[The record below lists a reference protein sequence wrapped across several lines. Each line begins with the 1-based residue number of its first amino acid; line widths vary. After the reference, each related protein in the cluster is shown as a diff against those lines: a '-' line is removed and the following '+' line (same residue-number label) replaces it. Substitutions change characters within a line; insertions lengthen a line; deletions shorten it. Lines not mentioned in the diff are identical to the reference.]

1 VKADL
6 HVRVVKVIE
15 MVPLYIMAS
24 TFSEFSGSKEGCPDL
39 PLGNGDMAG
48 AIELKRPVG
57 THCHGKKAACDDSR
71 EKLIAKKKLY
81 IASIVC
87 LVFMIGEVIGKNRVS
102 FKETYGFIKC

>member
-1 VKADL
+1 MCVKADL
-6 HVRVVKVIE
+6 HVRVLKVIK
-15 MVPLYIMAS
+15 MVSLYIMLCYY
-24 TFSEFSGSKEGCPDL
+24 SEFSGSKESCPDL

-57 THCHGKKAACDDSR
+57 THCHGKKAALDESH

-87 LVFMIGEVIGKNRVS
+87 LVFMIGEVIGKNTGS
-102 FKETYGFIKC
+102 F

>member
-1 VKADL
+1 M
-6 HVRVVKVIE
+6 HCS
-15 MVPLYIMAS
+15 Y
-24 TFSEFSGSKEGCPDL
+24 SEFSGSKESCPNL

-57 THCHGKKAACDDSR
+57 SHCHGKKAAFDESH

-87 LVFMIGEVIGKNRVS
+87 LVFMIGEVIGKNTV
-102 FKETYGFIKC
+102 TV